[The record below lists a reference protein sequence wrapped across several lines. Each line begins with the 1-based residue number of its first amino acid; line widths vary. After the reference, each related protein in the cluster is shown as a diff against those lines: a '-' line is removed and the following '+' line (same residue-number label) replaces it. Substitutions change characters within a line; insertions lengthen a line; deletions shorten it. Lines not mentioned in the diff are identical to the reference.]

1 MALGDDSNPAS
12 YIHTVQHLI
21 EKCMTFGM
29 SMEECMEALA
39 KRADVQPVVTST
51 GPFLRRQ
58 VSSSPS
64 NDSADILMASCEQFA
79 VWKELEKENKE
90 FFDKYKQWISEKRS
104 ASSS

>member
-1 MALGDDSNPAS
+1 MHAHKSWS
-12 YIHTVQHLI
+12 WQVQHLI

-51 GPFLRRQ
+51 
-58 VSSSPS
+58 
-64 NDSADILMASCEQFA
+64 

-90 FFDKYKQWISEKRS
+90 FFDQYKQWMSEKRS